1 MCLRCVTDCFSKN
14 RGGTAIPDAITI
26 AFTPEYAP
34 LLDIMDEACD
44 ACRISR
50 AGLVRS
56 LLCDTFEFT
65 PEKPR
70 KTYNSHRKRA
80 KQ

>member
-1 MCLRCVTDCFSKN
+1 MV
-14 RGGTAIPDAITI
+14 DAITI

-34 LLDIMDEACD
+34 LLEIMDEACD
-44 ACRISR
+44 ICKISR

-70 KTYNSHRKRA
+70 KLYNSHRNRKEA